1 MKNILIIDGLNLFFR
16 AYMMDPSLGPN
27 GQPTGGIK
35 GTFKMFQK
43 LVRENN
49 PDKIYFCWD
58 GPKSAIRRRAVNSN
72 YKEGRKPIRLNRNF
86 GDLSEQDEKQN
97 RYWQYGRVVE
107 YLNEMPIAQI
117 YLDFVEADDAISVL
131 CRELSADKK
140 TIVSND
146 KDFLQLLDP
155 NTFLYRPCKEEI
167 YDVDKVV
174 NEYDIHPTNFALA
187 RAVVGD
193 ASDNLPGAKGVGLKT
208 MAKKFPQLKEEKSV
222 MLTEIFDSCKNE
234 AKPLKI
240 HESILES
247 ENLIKDNYDM
257 MQLYAPS
264 LSIDVRTKI
273 RDIIDNYP
281 AGFNKTNLRM
291 MMMQDGTG
299 NFSWTELFSNLNMI
313 SVTSKVKNE
322 QQ

>member
-1 MKNILIIDGLNLFFR
+1 MSNVLIIDGLNLFFR

-35 GTFKMFQK
+35 GTFKIMQK
-43 LVRENN
+43 LIRENN

-72 YKEGRKPIRLNRNF
+72 YKEGRKPVRLNRNF
-86 GDLSEQDEKQN
+86 GNLSEDEEKKN
-97 RYWQYGRVVE
+97 KYWQYGRVVE

-117 YLDFVEADDAISVL
+117 YLDFVEADDVISVL
-131 CRELSADKK
+131 CRELSTHKK

-155 NTFLYRPCKEEI
+155 TTVLYRPCKEEI
-167 YDVDKVV
+167 YNVEKVV
-174 NEYDIHPTNFALA
+174 NEFDIHPTNFALA

-193 ASDNLPGAKGVGLKT
+193 SSDNLPGAKGVGLKT

-222 MLTEIFDSCKNE
+222 MLTEIFDACKNE
-234 AKPLKI
+234 SKPLKI

-247 ENLIKDNYDM
+247 EKLIKDNYDM

-264 LSIDVRTKI
+264 LSIDVREKI
-273 RDIIDNYP
+273 RGIIDEYP
-281 AGFNKTNLRM
+281 VGFNKTNIRM

-299 NFSWTELFSNLNMI
+299 NFSWTELFADLNMI
-313 SVTSKVKNE
+313 SITSKVKNE

>member
-1 MKNILIIDGLNLFFR
+1 MSNIMLIDGLNLFFR

-35 GTFKMFQK
+35 GSFKMLQK

-49 PDKIYFCWD
+49 PDKIFFCWD
-58 GPKSAIRRRAVNSN
+58 GPKSAIRRRAINNN

-117 YLDFVEADDAISVL
+117 YLDYVEADDAIAVI

-146 KDFLQLLDP
+146 KDFLQLLDE
-155 NTFLYRPCKEEI
+155 NTLLYRPCKEEI
-167 YDVDKVV
+167 YNVEKVV
-174 NEYDIHPTNFALA
+174 NEYSIHPTNFAVA
-187 RAVVGD
+187 RSVVGD

-208 MAKKFPQLKEEKSV
+208 IAKRFPQLKEGKSV
-222 MLTEIFDSCKNE
+222 LLTEIMDSCKNE
-234 AKPLKI
+234 SKPLTF
-240 HESILES
+240 HNSILEAES
-247 ENLIKDNYDM
+247 LIKDNYDM

-264 LSIDVRTKI
+264 LSIGVREKI

-281 AGFNKTNLRM
+281 ASFNKTNLRKM
-291 MMMQDGTG
+291 MMEDGTG
-299 NFSWTELFSNLNMI
+299 NFSWTELFADLNMI
-313 SVTSKVKNE
+313 SITSKVKNE
-322 QQ
+322 SE